1 MNNTIMTKKVVEIDN
16 KSQQILRILSEN
28 CKISS
33 KELSKKTKIPLTTIY
48 HRIKRLK
55 ESGIIKKY
63 SIEIDQKKLGMN
75 IVAYIMASVYYDP
88 EGKTSQK
95 EIAKKINKLHF
106 VESVDII
113 TGEMDLIIK
122 VRAKNIQQLNKLI
135 TEELRNIK
143 GIDKTITLTVLE
155 EVD

>member
-1 MNNTIMTKKVVEIDN
+1 MAQKVVEIDN

-33 KELSKKTKIPLTTIY
+33 KELSKKTRIPLTTIY
-48 HRIKRLK
+48 HRIKRLNQ
-55 ESGIIKKY
+55 SGIIKKY
-63 SIEIDQKKLGMN
+63 SIEIDQKKLGVN
-75 IVAYIMASVYYDP
+75 LCAYIMASVHYDP

-95 EIAKKINKLHF
+95 EIAKKIKKLNF